1 MVRPLITVLVIAAAS
16 ASCTYDRRGPDIW
29 SLALVEEGKDVYLG
43 GHHVLEDCRQA
54 GYDWLEAQP
63 RDQAYVLQC
72 RLNCRKLTKYEPA
85 TCEATEP
92 LG

>member
-1 MVRPLITVLVIAAAS
+1 MVRPLIAILVAAAS
-16 ASCTYDRRGPDIW
+16 ASCTYEPRFPDIW
-29 SLALVEEGKDVYLG
+29 SLALVEQGKETYLG
-43 GHHVLEDCRQA
+43 GHYSVDDCRRA
-54 GYDWLEAQP
+54 GYDWLEVQS

-72 RLNCRKLTKYEPA
+72 RLNCRKLTAYEPA